1 MIHPLPASSIKAKEL
16 EAACTA
22 TMMSA
27 PDVSGLLVEMSQAR
41 KTEANGGPI
50 SEVLSKLVRMLGEVN
65 DESRKRAPLVA
76 LVSELEEAREELAW
90 VTEWERDEGRY
101 KVSLELRDDLINGMI
116 LRSHPVTN

>member
-1 MIHPLPASSIKAKEL
+1 
-16 EAACTA
+16 
-22 TMMSA
+22 MMSA